1 MSATS
6 RCGSATS
13 PVSAKCCATTS
24 ASTVRD
30 HAPTRSCHRSRWRSP
45 VRATPPHDVPVL
57 TGIAFVDRLLGL
69 AGHPAQPVP
78 EVVID
83 VGGEV
88 CDAVTE
94 LCCHSEVF
102 LCSSSA
108 AARARCSPATAA

>member
-1 MSATS
+1 MRERDVTGL
-6 RCGSATS
+6 RKVLRHNFCQ
-13 PVSAKCCATTS
+13 PLCAIMRPHEVVTD
-24 ASTVRD
+24 RGGD
-30 HAPTRSCHRSRWRSP
+30 LLFEPL
-45 VRATPPHDVPVL
+45 PHDVPVL